1 MKRGVAVAIL
11 AISFACRGERTE
23 TANPAIVNAAAQ
35 PSRPY
40 PSKDALSRAESL
52 YFAAEYDS
60 AAKIWRETLATDSV
74 RSDSAAQAH
83 ILMWLGMR
91 EWRLGN
97 YDSARVIGERSL
109 ALKIRLGRTRE
120 LSRSYNSLGL
130 IARDEGRLIESR
142 DLFAKAIET
151 ARTVGDTAGINRGA
165 INLALVQQDLGE
177 FTEAQKGFET
187 ARDAGRAM
195 GDARLEGNA
204 LNNLGALL
212 IRMGDP
218 AAAIPL
224 LHDAVARYGSIEYH
238 TGLQNTMGQLATAYD
253 ALGNPQ
259 QAFALLDSASR
270 MARAQGLKQE
280 EQNNLRLF
288 GELYQEIGDHQRAL
302 GYLARARAL
311 SIELG
316 LDRETAVV
324 LRAEARSQLA
334 VGRADIAADR
344 LEDALKMNRAQKASF
359 DEMTNLLA
367 MSELAERSGDSRLA
381 RLHLDGAKA
390 IAGRINSRSARAEI
404 ALSEARLAR
413 RSNDWRRVIEVLAPV
428 DRDIRS
434 ARASGTWEAH
444 ALRARAYAGL
454 NKLDSAVAAGRL
466 AVAAADRVRGNIAP
480 GALRT
485 SFASERS
492 SIYAELAVVLLRL
505 NRTDEAFE
513 VADAARGRAMLE
525 HLSEARRDLSE
536 RGATR
541 DLAEG
546 ERLLRQIDQLT
557 SLLREADRV
566 PQRERAAADEERMG
580 AMAERLA
587 SIESEYEGLMS
598 RTVRENREHA
608 GLMGAAGTRAASVS
622 RALSRDEALVEYLV
636 TPSKVLAFVVR
647 RDGIRSHSIPVT
659 ESELAGRVRIARGLA
674 AKVHALDSRDLSV
687 FRGLHAI
694 LVAPLATSLHGVNRI
709 VVVPHSTLSYLP
721 FAALLDERQN
731 YLSDRYAILY
741 AASAG
746 SLVSMRA
753 RSEVETVSRRTVVL
767 APFPVALPSTRREA
781 NDIRAAVRSSRV
793 LLGASASEP
802 ALRDALRQ
810 SSMVHVASHAVLNA
824 RNPLF
829 SRIELAR
836 PATES
841 AEASA
846 NDGRLD
852 VHELFGMRVASRLV
866 FLSGC
871 ETGLGTAWSTDFARG
886 EDYATLA
893 QAFLYAGAGTVV
905 ATLWRIDD
913 EAAAVFASRFYR
925 NLKRMPPA
933 EALAAAQKEV
943 RRDARF
949 AAPYNWAAYTLS
961 GNAKRVNAESSR
973 WNPFD

>member
-1 MKRGVAVAIL
+1 MRRGVAVAIV
-11 AISFACRGERTE
+11 AISFACTGERSE
-23 TANPAIVNAAAQ
+23 TPRSAGAGTPQPAQ
-35 PSRPY
+35 RPF

-60 AAKIWRETLATDSV
+60 AAHIWRATLATDSV
-74 RSDSAAQAH
+74 RLDSAAQAH
-83 ILMWLGMR
+83 ILMWMGMR

-109 ALKIRLGRTRE
+109 ALKLRLGRTAE

-130 IARDEGRLIESR
+130 IARDEGRLTESR

-151 ARTVGDTAGINRGA
+151 ARAVGDTAGINRGA

-195 GDARLEGNA
+195 KDARLEGNA

-218 AAAIPL
+218 AGAVPL
-224 LHDAVARYGSIEYH
+224 LHDAVARYTSIGYH

-259 QAFALLDSASR
+259 QAFTLLDSASR
-270 MARAQGLKQE
+270 MANAQGLKQE

-302 GYLARARAL
+302 SYLARARAL
-311 SIELG
+311 SAELG

-334 VGRADIAADR
+334 VGRADIAAER
-344 LEDALKMNRAQKASF
+344 LTAALAMNRAQKASF

-367 MSELAERSGDSRLA
+367 MSELAERSGNPRVA
-381 RLHLDGAKA
+381 RAHLDEARA
-390 IAGRINSRSARAEI
+390 IAQRINTASARAEI
-404 ALSEARLAR
+404 GLSEARLAR
-413 RSNDWRRVIEVLAPV
+413 HSSDWRRVIEVLRTV
-428 DRDIRS
+428 DRDIGS

-454 NKLDSAVAAGRL
+454 NQLDSAVAAGRL
-466 AVAAADRVRGNIAP
+466 AVAAAERVRSNIAP

-492 SIYAELAVVLLRL
+492 IIYADLAVVLLRL
-505 NRTDEAFE
+505 NRTAEAFE

-525 HLSEARRDLSE
+525 HLSQARRDLGE

-557 SLLREADRV
+557 NLLREADRV

-587 SIESEYEGLMS
+587 SIESEYEGLIA
-598 RTVRENREHA
+598 RTVSADRERA
-608 GLMGAAGTRAASVS
+608 GMIGAAGTGAPSVS
-622 RALSRDEALVEYLV
+622 RALSNDEALVEYLV
-636 TPSKVLAFVVR
+636 TPTQVLAFVVR
-647 RDGIRSHSIPVT
+647 RDGIRYHSIPVT
-659 ESELAGRVRIARGLA
+659 EPDLAGRVRIARGLA
-674 AKVHALDSRDLSV
+674 AKVSALDSRDLSV
-687 FRGLHAI
+687 FRGLHGI
-694 LVAPLATSLHGVNRI
+694 LIAPLEGSLRGASRVI
-709 VVVPHSTLSYLP
+709 LVPHSTLSYLP
-721 FAALLDERQN
+721 FAALLDDKGS

-741 AASAG
+741 APSAG

-753 RSEVETVSRRTVVL
+753 RKERDRVSNRTVVL
-767 APFPVALPSTRREA
+767 APFPVALPSTKREA
-781 NDIRAAVRSSRV
+781 NDVRAAVRPSRV
-793 LLGASASEP
+793 LLGATASEP
-802 ALRDALRQ
+802 ALRSALAG
-810 SSMVHVASHAVLNA
+810 SAIVHVASHAVLNA

-836 PATES
+836 PETES
-841 AEASA
+841 AQTSA

-852 VHELFGMRVASRLV
+852 VHELFGMNVGTRLV

-893 QAFLYAGAGTVV
+893 HAFLYAGARTVV

-943 RRDARF
+943 RRNARF

-961 GNAKRVNAESSR
+961 GDAESIRPAGSR